1 MAKKRRADEILLSRA
16 LAGDIAEARALIM
29 AGVVYIGEVRCDTPG
44 QMLAED
50 AHIEVRDKN
59 QKYVSRGGLKLEKAI
74 ETFGIDLRGAE
85 AMDIGASTGG
95 FTDCMLQNGAAKV
108 YSVDV
113 GYGQLAWKLRGDTR
127 VVNMERTNIRFVE
140 RGQLTG
146 PLDFVSVDVS
156 FISLK
161 LILPVMR
168 RLMKE
173 TGQAAVLVKPQF
185 EAAREQVGDKGV
197 VTDWAVHREVIENC
211 IGYALENGFDVCGL
225 TYSPIKGPEGNI
237 EYLLYLRCG
246 SGKVPLRRRRSTR
259 RWTRRMRLALAR
271 H

>member
-1 MAKKRRADEILLSRA
+1 MVSHA
-16 LAGDIAEARALIM
+16 LADDLARARALIM

-44 QMLAED
+44 QMLSAD

-74 ETFGIDLRGAE
+74 DTFGINLSGAA

-95 FTDCMLQNGAAKV
+95 FTDCMLQNGAERV

-113 GYGQLAWKLRGDTR
+113 GYGQLAWKLRSDAR

-140 RGQLTG
+140 QKQLDG

-168 RLMKE
+168 RLMNE

-197 VTDWAVHREVIENC
+197 VTDRAVHREVIEHC
-211 IGYALENGFDVCGL
+211 IGYAAENGFDVCGL

-237 EYLLYLRCG
+237 EYLLYLRRG
-246 SGKVPLRRRRSTR
+246 SGKVLIAPEQIAAAVDASHEAVLTR
-259 RWTRRMRLALAR
+259 